1 MIKHEKLTKVP
12 ITLGRFGIPHMIGLG
27 FVLKPT
33 LVRELMDL
41 VVARIK
47 ATLNESPAPEAP
59 VPEAAIAPAPE
70 PQASE
75 AVT

>member
-1 MIKHEKLTKVP
+1 
-12 ITLGRFGIPHMIGLG
+12 MIGLG